1 MSASPTTLDFD
12 RDVLEAS
19 RETPVVAD
27 FWAPWCGPCRQL
39 GPTLDRLAAAAAD
52 WTLVKVNTDEHPD
65 VSRRYGIR
73 GIPAVK
79 LFVDGNVMAEFT
91 GALPEPAIRRWLD
104 AHLPSEAKSLAD
116 QARRALDAGDAEA
129 AQRLAAQAL
138 DADPEHDEA
147 RLLLA
152 RTLVFDDPA
161 RADALADAADVAE
174 PLLRQ
179 TREAVQTLARLLTL
193 DPEADLPADAPAAD
207 AYRAARTALSAHDFD
222 TALERFIEVVRVDRD
237 LDDDGARRACV
248 ALFTLLGPAHP
259 ATRAHRR
266 TFDMALY

>member
-1 MSASPTTLDFD
+1 MSASPTTLDFAH
-12 RDVLEAS
+12 DVLEAS
-19 RETPVVAD
+19 RATPVVVD

-39 GPTLDRLAAAAAD
+39 GPTLDRLAADADD

-79 LFVDGNVMAEFT
+79 LFVDGTVTAEFT
-91 GALPEPAIRRWLD
+91 GALPEPAVRRWLD
-104 AHLPSEAKSLAD
+104 AHLPSEAKNLAA

-129 AQRLAAQAL
+129 AQRLAQQAL
-138 DADPEHDEA
+138 DADPAHHEA
-147 RLLLA
+147 ALILA
-152 RTLVFDDPA
+152 QTLVFDDPA
-161 RADALADAADVAE
+161 RAAALADAADVAE

-179 TREAVQTLARLLTL
+179 QREAVQTLARLLTL
-193 DPEADLPADAPAAD
+193 DPEADLPAGTPAAD
-207 AYRAARTALSAHDFD
+207 AYRAARAALAERAFD
-222 TALERFIEVVRVDRD
+222 VALTRFIEVVRRDRD
-237 LDDDGARRACV
+237 LDDDGARRACI
-248 ALFTLLGPAHP
+248 ALFTLLGPEHP